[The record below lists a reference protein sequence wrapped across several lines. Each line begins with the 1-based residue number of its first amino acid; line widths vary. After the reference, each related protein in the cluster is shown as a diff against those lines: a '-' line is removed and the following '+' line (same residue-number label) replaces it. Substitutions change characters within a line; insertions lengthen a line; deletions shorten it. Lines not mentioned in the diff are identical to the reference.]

1 MSTEE
6 KLVKRARLTNFANK
20 NGYNTV
26 EALYEEMD
34 YERESALARI
44 KIWNESQNPN
54 SGRNTNKT
62 SLKINNK
69 NAQNAN
75 TVNTDNK

>member
-1 MSTEE
+1 MSTREE
-6 KLVKRARLTNFANK
+6 LAKRARLTNFANK

-44 KIWNESQNPN
+44 KLWNESQNSN
-54 SGRNTNKT
+54 SGMNTNKT
-62 SLKINNK
+62 SLRINNK
-69 NAQNAN
+69 NTQNAD

>member
-6 KLVKRARLTNFANK
+6 ELAKRTKLSKFANRHGYSTVDELIEAMEHEK
-20 NGYNTV
+20 NT
-26 EALYEEMD
+26 
-34 YERESALARI
+34 ALARI

-62 SLKINNK
+62 SLRINNK
-69 NAQNAN
+69 NNQNAD